1 MGFINRFVFWEKFS
15 REKTELLLGLWQ
27 KHLMKESTVENK
39 NGILI
44 EVSFKNGS
52 SLCFLDEDDTFKSF
66 YVKEK
71 DFENLRIEFNTII
84 DKLK

>member
-1 MGFINRFVFWEKFS
+1 MNRDDIETKIVDS
-15 REKTELLLGLWQ
+15 I
-27 KHLMKESTVENK
+27 ENE
-39 NGILI
+39 NGILL

-52 SLCFLDEDDTFKSF
+52 SLCFLDEDDTIKSF

-71 DFENLRIEFNTII
+71 DFENLRTEFNTII